1 MWRTEKS
8 SATSATAA
16 ATRTETAVTSARR
29 VSIRR
34 SSSTAMSSAA
44 ATLIRPVTAVPRSM
58 PNTGS
63 TMNGHDRPPMSA
75 PR

>member
-1 MWRTEKS
+1 M
-8 SATSATAA
+8 
-16 ATRTETAVTSARR
+16 TSARR